1 MSERI
6 VVERQSKEGKTRSF
20 EARVVGMTISNMAPW
35 VKPNDDKLIQPV
47 SVLIVGDDS
56 SVRAVVANLRTGRRC
71 WLTDRKR
78 NTVRNKQP
86 YPSLDLTGTKYQY
99 LFQQFD
105 EGTICHVYSIDLYNQ
120 DPGMIDPDDIQFI
133 APVPKQW
140 VEEQQQYLQA
150 IDPELKSWAIKEFT
164 KVCKPQSLKSEHE
177 WQSIA
182 DSIVECAAM
191 TCVYLDRRTRIP
203 ILPDLRFQVRLF
215 LECVT
220 VGLCRYPE
228 QKNERYSRQ
237 WGFSGPSFISNDREM
252 GLVWSIQCRASHDSF
267 QSVLARV
274 VNQHFAA

>member
-6 VVERQSKEGKTRSF
+6 VVERQTKEGKTRSF
-20 EARVVGMTISNMAPW
+20 EARVVGMTVSHMASW
-35 VKPNDDKLIQPV
+35 IKT
-47 SVLIVGDDS
+47 GDDRIVQPAS
-56 SVRAVVANLRTGRRC
+56 VVMLGDDASVRAVVANLRTGRRC

-78 NTVRNKQP
+78 NTTRNKQP
-86 YPSLDLTGTKYQY
+86 YPSLDLTGTKYHY

-105 EGTICHVYSIDLYNQ
+105 EGTICHVYSVDLYNQ

-140 VEEQQQYLQA
+140 AAEQNV
-150 IDPELKSWAIKEFT
+150 DPILATWAKNEFA
-164 KVCKPQSLKSEHE
+164 KLCKPQDLKSEIE
-177 WQSIA
+177 WESIA
-182 DSIVECAAM
+182 NSIVECAAM

-215 LECVT
+215 LECMT

-228 QKNERYSRQ
+228 QIIQGRYSRQ
-237 WGFSGPSFISNDREM
+237 WGFNGPAFTSDDNEM
-252 GLVWSIQCRASHDSF
+252 GLLWSIQCRASHDSF
-267 QSVLARV
+267 QSVLSRV